1 MKYEIKQPL
10 AIHSIGQ
17 RANQE
22 DTIFPAEGQASVD
35 DRLFMVCDGMG
46 GHEKGEVASAIVA
59 EQVSTYIKTV
69 SHLDRPF
76 SDAMLCHALDNAYN
90 VLDAAD
96 TQDEGKKM
104 GTTLA
109 LLYFHPGG
117 VMAAHVGDSRYYHIR
132 PKEGKIV
139 YRSKDHSLVSELYEA
154 GTISKQE
161 TRTLPTKNIIM
172 KAIMPNQ
179 EERTMPD
186 IVHIKDVQVDDL
198 FYICSDGMLEQMGD
212 DELLNV
218 LSNADLTDDQ
228 KLEWLETATEDNR
241 DNHSAYLIHVVGVTK
256 DAIDENEPDDEQIAR
271 QNNKILNDT
280 TELKALP
287 SAEEEEGASDDE
299 VVVVMEPEQT
309 VSEPQYVAAPP
320 VAPQPSH
327 KGSNNKDK
335 VWMCIAVVAIAAFA
349 FLLCYIFLGDSTE
362 EKNSTSPVY
371 IEQPTQDPNMKQY
384 RPSTQ
389 RKPSPSV
396 GVNRENVHV
405 EGQANQRVVEKEV
418 KDAEKAASKK
428 TPTTIGKEVQNVAGK
443 IKSDKVEKEV
453 KDVMESEKAKSKA
466 KANPESKEKSSKE
479 STPSNQEGVYNL

>member
-1 MKYEIKQPL
+1 MKYKIKQPL

-22 DTIFPAEGQASVD
+22 DTIFPKAGQASVE

-59 EQVSTYIKTV
+59 EQVSTYIKAV
-69 SHLDRPF
+69 SRPDKPF
-76 SDAMLCHALDNAYN
+76 SDTMLCHALDNAYN

-96 TQDEGKKM
+96 TQVEGKKM

-117 VMAAHVGDSRYYHIR
+117 VMAAHIGDSRYYHIR

-179 EERTMPD
+179 DERTMPD

-218 LSNADLTDDQ
+218 LSNGDLTDEQ

-241 DNHSAYLIHVVGVTK
+241 DNHSAYLIHVIDVTK
-256 DAIDENEPDDEQIAR
+256 DEIDENEPDDEQIAR
-271 QNNKILNDT
+271 QNNKMLNDT
-280 TELKALP
+280 SEPLP
-287 SAEEEEGASDDE
+287 VPDEEKSEEEESE
-299 VVVVMEPEQT
+299 VVVLMEPEQP
-309 VSEPQYVAAPP
+309 VQQAQYTNASPIT
-320 VAPQPSH
+320 QEKSQ
-327 KGSNNKDK
+327 KKINKEK
-335 VWMCIAVVAIAAFA
+335 VWVCLAVVAVAALA
-349 FLLCYIFLGDSTE
+349 FLLCYLFLGDSK
-362 EKNSTSPVY
+362 KNVPVERPVY
-371 IEQPTQDPNMKQY
+371 IQQPTQDPDMRKY
-384 RPSTQ
+384 RPSNRNKGGSSVEASKENAT
-389 RKPSPSV
+389 PSAV
-396 GVNRENVHV
+396 D
-405 EGQANQRVVEKEV
+405 ANQRTVEKEIRN
-418 KDAEKAASKK
+418 AEKAASNGSSISKEIRNA
-428 TPTTIGKEVQNVAGK
+428 TGKV
-443 IKSDKVEKEV
+443 KSDKVEKEV
-453 KDVMESEKAKSKA
+453 KDMMEKGKAKPKGNSDAEKTPAQESSPSK
-466 KANPESKEKSSKE
+466 KNE
-479 STPSNQEGVYNL
+479 YNL

>member
-22 DTIFPAEGQASVD
+22 DAIYPKEGQASVEN
-35 DRLFMVCDGMG
+35 RLFMVCDGMG

-59 EQVSTYIKTV
+59 EQVSAYINTV
-69 SHLDRPF
+69 SRPDKPF

-96 TQDEGKKM
+96 SQDEGKKM

-117 VMAAHVGDSRYYHIR
+117 VMAAHIGDSRYYHIR

-154 GTISKQE
+154 GTITKQE

-179 EERTMPD
+179 EERIMPD
-186 IVHIKDVQVDDL
+186 IVHIKDVQADDL

-218 LSNADLTDDQ
+218 LSNGDLTDEQ

-256 DAIDENEPDDEQIAR
+256 DAIDEHEPDDELIAR
-271 QNNKILNDT
+271 QNNKMLNDISEPLT
-280 TELKALP
+280 AP
-287 SAEEEEGASDDE
+287 VDEEEQPSEDE
-299 VVVVMEPEQT
+299 VVVVMEPEHT
-309 VSEPQYVAAPP
+309 VETPQYMATSS
-320 VAPQPSH
+320 VAPGTVD
-327 KGSNNKDK
+327 KSNKKDK

-349 FLLCYIFLGDSTE
+349 FLLCYIFLGGSK
-362 EKNSTSPVY
+362 EKVPVKSPVY
-371 IEQPTQDPNMKQY
+371 MEQPVQDPNMRQY

-389 RKPSPSV
+389 RKTGSPA
-396 GVNRENVHV
+396 VNTGKGKVNAEPDV
-405 EGQANQRVVEKEV
+405 NQHAVEKEIRN
-418 KDAEKAASKK
+418 AEKATSKS
-428 TPTTIGKEVQNVAGK
+428 PTNIGKEVQNVAGK
-443 IKSDKVEKEV
+443 IKSDKVEKEL
-453 KDVMESEKAKSKA
+453 KEAMEHGKEKKEKVNTEKTEKAPA
-466 KANPESKEKSSKE
+466 PE
-479 STPSNQEGVYNL
+479 STPSKKNEYNL